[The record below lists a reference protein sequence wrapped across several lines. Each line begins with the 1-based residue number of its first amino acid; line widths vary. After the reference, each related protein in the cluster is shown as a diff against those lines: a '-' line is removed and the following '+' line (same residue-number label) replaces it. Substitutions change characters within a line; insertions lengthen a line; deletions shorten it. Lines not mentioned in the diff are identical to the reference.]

1 MFFVRACG
9 VWSVEGPPF
18 KNNKNNNGKLNL
30 TWALNFVV
38 LSGSLFYPHRG
49 QRTRGKWISLPVRD
63 GANPR
68 ALISKTS

>member
-1 MFFVRACG
+1 MFFVRACRG
-9 VWSVEGPPF
+9 SVLLLKIIKINSF
-18 KNNKNNNGKLNL
+18 L